1 MDFASTH
8 TATFECVHVCA
19 TARPSAC
26 FTLYR
31 GAACALME
39 GPAGMIVTPNLN
51 HLRLLSLSKAL
62 RRAYAQADVIVNDSR
77 FLDRL
82 AIRGA
87 VPCLPGSEL
96 APELLEALRP
106 GSRVCMIGG
115 TLEVQAFLAHA
126 YPTLLFAFIRPSM
139 GYIRRRSERR
149 AIVSQVLAG
158 DPDCV
163 FVCTGAPQSELLAAQ
178 LKRAG
183 CTATLLCCGSAF
195 NFLAGVATRAP
206 PAIRL
211 LGAEW
216 LWRFVREARTRKR
229 YLADA
234 LFLLANLGAIAD
246 LRRTGQGRFGS
257 YVLRAR

>member
-1 MDFASTH
+1 MDLASAH
-8 TATFECVHVCA
+8 PATFDRPQIYA
-19 TARPSAC
+19 PARPRAIIN
-26 FTLYR
+26 LYR
-31 GAACALME
+31 GTACGLMD
-39 GPAGMIVTPNLN
+39 GPAGLIVTPNLD
-51 HLRLLSLSKAL
+51 HLRLLGLSKAL

-77 FLDRL
+77 FLDKL
-82 AIRGA
+82 AIRSA

-106 GSRVCMIGG
+106 ASRVCMIGG
-115 TLEVQAFLAHA
+115 TPQVQAFLAHA
-126 YPTLLFAFIRPSM
+126 HPTLLFTFISPSM

-149 AIVSQVLAG
+149 TIVNQVLAG
-158 DPDCV
+158 AHDCV

-195 NFLAGVATRAP
+195 NFLAGVASRAP
-206 PAIRL
+206 QAFRL

-216 LWRFVREARTRKR
+216 LWRFAREARTRKR

-234 LFLLANLGAIAD
+234 VFLLANLRAVVE
-246 LRRTGQGRFGS
+246 LRRTGHGRFS
-257 YVLRAR
+257 NYVLRAR